1 MSGIDKKMEAAADLM
16 KDQLYLEL
24 LQRGLPSGEADD
36 IVTVASLR
44 AKETLTRLL
53 TGNNYVL
60 QSSKEYRAALALAAR
75 YQQQLEQ
82 ISDEQEAEHQRVLH
96 SSIREFMS
104 ERQQRW
110 RDMVAEYETKHPEV
124 TLT

>member
-1 MSGIDKKMEAAADLM
+1 MEAAADLM